1 MKTMLRILLVLGVVA
16 LVAVAFLA
24 GRWLPGGTTGAAQ
37 SLPGLDEK
45 PPAGAGGG
53 EVIVIDNGAGP
64 VRITFSDPS
73 ELPDEP
79 AITGGLFKRRQDN
92 SLFLGTGSIE
102 VSVESVNGEVSVAAH
117 NDGPEVEVV
126 VTGDTL
132 IYEDIT
138 ERPIIGPDE
147 AEKGEMVILRQ
158 VRQVDGL
165 DAIGEN
171 MMVRVWGEKRGE
183 RVIARVIYYDR
194 VGLD

>member
-1 MKTMLRILLVLGVVA
+1 MKTAFRIFMVLGVVA
-16 LVAVAFLA
+16 LVAAAFLA
-24 GRWLPGGTTGAAQ
+24 GRLLPGSAAGAAQ
-37 SLPGLDEK
+37 SLPGMGEK
-45 PPAGAGGG
+45 PPAPTGG

-64 VRITFSDPS
+64 VRITFADPS

-138 ERPIIGPDE
+138 ERPIIGPEE
-147 AEKGEMVILRQ
+147 AEKGEMVVLRQ
-158 VRQVDGL
+158 VRLVDGL

-194 VGLD
+194 VGLE

>member
-1 MKTMLRILLVLGVVA
+1 MKTMLRVLLVLGMVA

-24 GRWLPGGTTGAAQ
+24 GRWLPGGATGAAP
-37 SLPGLDEK
+37 SLPALGEK
-45 PPAGAGGG
+45 PPAPDGG

-79 AITGGLFKRRQDN
+79 AITGGLFKRLQDN

-126 VTGDTL
+126 VTSDTV

-138 ERPIIGPDE
+138 ERPIIGPEE
-147 AEKGEMVILRQ
+147 AEKGEMVVLRQ
-158 VRQVDGL
+158 VRLVDGL
-165 DAIGEN
+165 DSIGEN